1 MRFIRL
7 IPLVT
12 LFVSGCVIAGSQPV
26 TLVGGFVAVG
36 HPAIATGPE
45 GQTFTYGVRG
55 GMILEMPSGQK
66 IKLSID
72 CTGIDSVGKGQ
83 QTDGHGHC
91 VWRDG
96 DDDQLFVSLKTIAS
110 GNRYSITGGTGK
122 WRASTGSID
131 TTFTYLPAPAP
142 ELFLGVEEGSGHLEP
157 RATDK

>member
-7 IPLVT
+7 IPLAA
-12 LFVSGCVIAGSQPV
+12 LLVSGCVIAGSQTV
-26 TLVGGFVAVG
+26 ILVGGFVAVG

-45 GQTFTYGVRG
+45 SQTFTYGVRG
-55 GMILEMPSGQK
+55 GMILELQSGQK

-83 QTDGHGHC
+83 ETDGHGNC

-96 DDDQLFVSLKTIAS
+96 DDDQLFVSLKTNAS
-110 GNRYSITGGTGK
+110 GNRYSIAGGTGK
-122 WRASTGSID
+122 WRASTGSIN

-142 ELFLGVEEGSGHLEP
+142 ELFLGVEEGRGYLELSES
-157 RATDK
+157 DK